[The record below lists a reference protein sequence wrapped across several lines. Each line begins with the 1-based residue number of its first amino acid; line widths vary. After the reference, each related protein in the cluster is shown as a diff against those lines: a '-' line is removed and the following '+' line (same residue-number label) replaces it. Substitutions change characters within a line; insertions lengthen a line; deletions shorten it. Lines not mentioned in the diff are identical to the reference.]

1 MLKKMKVC
9 KIVVTH
15 TKLTPKPQLSSSF
28 HFLHFTS
35 PSTGQKFRDFI
46 LYSLLQQPALCFHSN
61 LLLASAPW
69 CLFLYPAACFNT
81 LLLISIPCCL
91 FLHSTAYFYTLLL
104 VSTLYCLFWCSTA
117 CFYTLLL
124 VSMLYCLLLHPNACF
139 CTLLL
144 VSTLSTA
151 WFCLFIYSAACFYT
165 LYCLVLVLYPT
176 LYQESNR

>member
-69 CLFLYPAACFNT
+69 CLFLYPAACFYS
-81 LLLISIPCCL
+81 LLLISILYCLFLYPAAGFHALLLASAPQCL
-91 FLHSTAYFYTLLL
+91 FLHST
-104 VSTLYCLFWCSTA
+104 
-117 CFYTLLL
+117 
-124 VSMLYCLLLHPNACF
+124 
-139 CTLLL
+139 
-144 VSTLSTA
+144 
-151 WFCLFIYSAACFYT
+151 ACFYT
-165 LYCLVLVLYPT
+165 LYCLVLLVYIFYCLFLHSLLLGSSSIPYT
-176 LYQESNR
+176 LSGV